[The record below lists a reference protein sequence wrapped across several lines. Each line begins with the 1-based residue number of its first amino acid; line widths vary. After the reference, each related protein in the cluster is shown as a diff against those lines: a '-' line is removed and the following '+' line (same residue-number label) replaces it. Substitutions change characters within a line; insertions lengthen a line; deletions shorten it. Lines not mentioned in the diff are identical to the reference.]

1 MQHFTTLAHF
11 SRRKSLHPNGH
22 TLASAGLDGSVR
34 LWDIRK
40 FRDNRE
46 GKAKDPSPLTIQHAG
61 KSVNSAFFSPSGST
75 LLSTTMANTLD
86 ITKDAHLVNDEILK
100 ATKRVHHDNRTGRWL
115 TTFMAQWHPAI
126 DIFVVG
132 SMKRPRCIELFDS
145 NGKELRSVQGDA
157 LTAVASRC
165 CFHPSLNKLVVVGGN
180 SSGRMT
186 VLR

>member
-1 MQHFTTLAHF
+1 ML
-11 SRRKSLHPNGH
+11 RSLHPDGY
-22 TLASAGLDGSVR
+22 TLASAALDCTVR

-40 FRDNRE
+40 FRDDRT
-46 GKAKDPSPLTIQHAG
+46 GKRKLQTPLTVQQAG

-75 LLSTTMANTLD
+75 LLSTTMADTLD
-86 ITKDAHLVNDEILK
+86 ITKDAHLCNKKVLK
-100 ATKRVHHDNRTGRWL
+100 ATKRVHHNNRTGRWL
-115 TTFMAQWHPAI
+115 TTFMAQWHPSA

-132 SMKRPRCIELFDS
+132 SMKQPRCVELFDCDG
-145 NGKELRSVQGDA
+145 NLLRAVDGEA

-165 CFHPSLNKLVVVGGN
+165 CFHPSLDKPVVVGGN

>member
-1 MQHFTTLAHF
+1 
-11 SRRKSLHPNGH
+11 
-22 TLASAGLDGSVR
+22 VR

-40 FRDNRE
+40 FRDNRN
-46 GKAKDPSPLTIQHAG
+46 GKGEAPTPLTVQHAG

-86 ITKDAHLVNDEILK
+86 ITKDAHLKNDETLV
-100 ATKRVHHDNRTGRWL
+100 ATKRVRHDNHTGRWL
-115 TTFMAQWHPAI
+115 TTFMAQWHPSA

-145 NGKELRSVQGDA
+145 SGNELRAIQGEA

-165 CFHPSLNKLVVVGGN
+165 CFHPSLDKLVLVGGN